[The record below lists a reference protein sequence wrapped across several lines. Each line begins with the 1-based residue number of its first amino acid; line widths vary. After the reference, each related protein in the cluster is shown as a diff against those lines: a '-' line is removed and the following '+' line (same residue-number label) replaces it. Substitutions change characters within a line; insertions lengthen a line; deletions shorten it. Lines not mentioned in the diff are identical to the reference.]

1 MRLIDIP
8 EYWWS
13 IVRVTLV
20 DGSVFEGEYIGS
32 ENSYESSNGRE
43 GILLDYGDYIEE
55 VNVDEIKT
63 IELV

>member
-43 GILLDYGDYIEE
+43 GILLDYRDYIEE